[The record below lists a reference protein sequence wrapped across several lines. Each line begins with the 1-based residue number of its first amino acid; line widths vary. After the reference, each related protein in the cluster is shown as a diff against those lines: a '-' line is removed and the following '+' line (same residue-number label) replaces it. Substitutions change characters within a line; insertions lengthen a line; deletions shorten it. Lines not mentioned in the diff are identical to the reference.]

1 MVTKKQMQ
9 EAETERQAAAK
20 EKMTAKSW
28 LILIFGIL
36 GAGIVRAVSVHVF
49 VVPNNFA
56 PGGITGLASILE
68 YVTTNSG
75 HPINAGYFLVIFNVP
90 LLIIAWIFLGKRFAC
105 VSGIAIILSSLLM
118 VLTEKFL
125 PSFKF
130 QASQTGIDR
139 VLAAI
144 AGGILGGAGI
154 AIMLKIGG
162 SCGGTDI
169 VATIIQRK
177 NSATNVAWFIFM
189 LDSTVVLA
197 SGFVYHRAEHFLVPI
212 LLSFVEMF
220 VSSKVAE
227 TILQGFKSALKFEII
242 TNHPEELSHDIMEI
256 LHRGVTAVPA
266 KGMYTGEERAML
278 ICVLRKRQL
287 SQFRN
292 ILKKYPDSFAYMSG
306 TSEVVGRGFNS

>member
-1 MVTKKQMQ
+1 MVTKKQMVA
-9 EAETERQAAAK
+9 AENERELVVK

-36 GAGIVRAVSVHVF
+36 VASIVRAISIHIF

-56 PGGITGLASILE
+56 PGGVTGLSSILE
-68 YVTTNSG
+68 YIT
-75 HPINAGYFLVIFNVP
+75 HWNAGYFLVACNVP
-90 LLIIAWIFLGKRFAC
+90 LIVIAWIFIGKRFAC
-105 VSGIAIILSSLLM
+105 VSGIAIVLSSVLM
-118 VLTEKFL
+118 IVTEKL
-125 PSFKF
+125 MPNLKF
-130 QASQTGIDR
+130 EAVESGERI
-139 VLAAI
+139 LAAI
-144 AGGILGGAGI
+144 AGGILGGVGI
-154 AIMLKIGG
+154 SIMLKIGG
-162 SCGGTDI
+162 SSGGTDI
-169 VATIIQRK
+169 IATIIQRK

-197 SGFVYHRAEHFLVPI
+197 SAFVYDNPMVPI

-220 VSSKVAE
+220 VSSKVVE

-242 TNHPEELSHDIMEI
+242 TNHPEELSQDILHI
-256 LHRGVTAVPA
+256 LHRGVTSIPA

-287 SQFRN
+287 SQFRL